1 MQLDLLIIGGGPAGL
16 TAGIYGIRSELK
28 TLIIEGG
35 VPGGKISEAALV
47 ENYSGFPDGILGLK
61 LAQRF
66 TDQAMNAGVPL
77 NSFEHVLNI
86 RQTEKGFVVSTDK
99 SEYQTT
105 TVVIATGMRDKK
117 LNVPGEKEYAGKGV
131 CYCFTCDGPLFKGK
145 KVAVIGSGTG
155 AVKAV
160 LYLKDIASEVTM
172 IMKRKDVITAEKIMK
187 TRLSNSGAKILN
199 GMQTLEIAGTDFL
212 EKVTLQNLISR
223 ENIDV
228 VVDGVFIE
236 IGKSPNTRFL
246 KDSKI
251 KLDGKG
257 FIQVDGNQET
267 CIKGIFAAGDVVSGN
282 IKQLNIAAAEGAK
295 AALKAYDYI
304 KVLNP

>member
-1 MQLDLLIIGGGPAGL
+1 
-16 TAGIYGIRSELK
+16 
-28 TLIIEGG
+28 
-35 VPGGKISEAALV
+35 
-47 ENYSGFPDGILGLK
+47 
-61 LAQRF
+61 
-66 TDQAMNAGVPL
+66 
-77 NSFEHVLNI
+77 
-86 RQTEKGFVVSTDK
+86 
-99 SEYQTT
+99 
-105 TVVIATGMRDKK
+105 
-117 LNVPGEKEYAGKGV
+117 
-131 CYCFTCDGPLFKGK
+131 
-145 KVAVIGSGTG
+145 
-155 AVKAV
+155 
-160 LYLKDIASEVTM
+160 
-172 IMKRKDVITAEKIMK
+172 MK

>member
-1 MQLDLLIIGGGPAGL
+1 MDLLIIGGGPAGL